1 MISRLHLNSFY
12 CPVMSSKEKESE
24 LLGHSLWSA
33 IRCQRKA
40 TFNPKRIYR
49 RAQDVHRRAI
59 IVSVSSFPRRKF
71 IVSFLE
77 LAVKSSTGGYKSL
90 PLFPFPETRSPFPVR
105 LCAAVSTSTL
115 SVSLSLS
122 LSLSLRLALS
132 ARIAASLFT
141 LLRDLAQTETGGASG
156 EGAFNSAAESR
167 IVRYAKRTCVHTRR
181 LIIQINEGPRFAA
194 EPIDR
199 SIG

>member
-122 LSLSLRLALS
+122 LSLSLSVWLCRRVSPHLFSPFCGISRKPKPAERAVKGRSIRPRNLALFDMRN
-132 ARIAASLFT
+132 ARAYTRAA
-141 LLRDLAQTETGGASG
+141 
-156 EGAFNSAAESR
+156 
-167 IVRYAKRTCVHTRR
+167 
-181 LIIQINEGPRFAA
+181 
-194 EPIDR
+194 
-199 SIG
+199 